1 MANEAYQPDLGET
14 GSQRP
19 LYEKYLPE
27 DKLVK
32 NPANWYENSITKE
45 IHQPNRKA
53 NDIQVELNCL
63 LVPLTLEHRIKVPF
77 RIRFGPMQWV
87 KQVHYLRV

>member
-1 MANEAYQPDLGET
+1 MTDSPRGMANEAYQPDLAET

-32 NPANWYENSITKE
+32 NPATWYENSFTRE
-45 IHQPNRKA
+45 LHQPNRKV
-53 NDIQVELNCL
+53 NDVQVISYFI
-63 LVPLTLEHRIKVPF
+63 TTKVEA
-77 RIRFGPMQWV
+77 R
-87 KQVHYLRV
+87 KS